1 MKDKYN
7 LVYVPL
13 NKNAEITAIAQQ
25 FSRFAHQYLLG
36 SEALPHVTLCQ
47 FEALE
52 QDLEKIWARAEKM
65 IHAKFMTLRFNKINV
80 LDHKNEFNWVSLI
93 PDQSEE
99 LYKLHDEALKVLEIT
114 DKVWFDP
121 HMTLFNSVNKDYAGA
136 VEDFSKIYQP
146 IEDKFALALGTSG
159 FLGQFKKVLFCEGV
173 TA

>member
-52 QDLEKIWARAEKM
+52 QDLEKIWARAE
-65 IHAKFMTLRFNKINV
+65 KINV